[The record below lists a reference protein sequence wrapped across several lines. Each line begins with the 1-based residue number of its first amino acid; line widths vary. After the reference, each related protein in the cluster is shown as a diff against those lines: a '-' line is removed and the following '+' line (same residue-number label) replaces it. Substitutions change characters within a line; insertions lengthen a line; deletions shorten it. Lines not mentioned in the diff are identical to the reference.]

1 MVAEESSEVSI
12 QMQETYDG
20 NESSSLGRTLQE
32 GEPDFY
38 ETNCHW
44 KDCSQQYE
52 TQEELVKVC
61 APASA

>member
-1 MVAEESSEVSI
+1 MVADDPSEDNI
-12 QMQETYDG
+12 QMQEAYDG
-20 NESSSLGRTLQE
+20 NESSSVARTLQE
-32 GEPDFY
+32 REPDFY

-61 APASA
+61 TPA